1 LSSSAIGDG
10 EASSSEDVAASG
22 IAVVVVVAVVVRST
36 APLRGVD
43 RILVRLVIGVVF
55 LRLETGD
62 FDPVGVRTEVCFVG
76 RFDGVVKSIISSSSD
91 TIAAR
96 GVVL

>member
-22 IAVVVVVAVVVRST
+22 IAVVVVAVVVRST